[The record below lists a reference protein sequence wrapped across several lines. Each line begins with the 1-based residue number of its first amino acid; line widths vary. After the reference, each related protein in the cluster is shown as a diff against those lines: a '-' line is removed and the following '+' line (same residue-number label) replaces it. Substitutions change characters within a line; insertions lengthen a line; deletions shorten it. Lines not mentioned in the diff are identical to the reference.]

1 MSIYG
6 AMFSG
11 VSGLAAQ
18 SQALGMIS
26 DNISNVN
33 TTGYKATKARF
44 STLVTS
50 SPTANSYSPGGVR
63 SMPQMVIDKQGLLQS
78 SDSPMDIAVSGDGF
92 FVVTQTSTPTTG
104 DAYSYTRAGSFT
116 PDAAGFLRNSAGFF
130 LQGWRLD
137 TNGNLA
143 PGVNPNVLSSLETV
157 NINNLTGTVK
167 STEEITVAANLP
179 ASAPIVAAVPTA
191 TIDMSGNISRSAT
204 LPNTTTQSFT
214 IFDDVGAPFSVT
226 LTYNQTAVGV
236 SGGADVAWDVQVT
249 AITDSTGANAL
260 TGVHAA
266 VPATYDFDTGAL
278 TSAASFPID
287 FNALTT
293 GPSFN
298 GGGGTT
304 VDMVGTTSSTGG
316 LTLSAA
322 PDGSASLPYSPLSA
336 TFPMTVEIF
345 DSLGV
350 AYDATFRFVKT
361 GISGGAPVT
370 SSWDMYV
377 QDLTRVS
384 DGSQVAGA
392 PSNPDDPA
400 TWGAP
405 VGNLTFDDT
414 GRLIAT
420 TAQPAPASGTPMTLG
435 VDMSGYGLTNGATWV
450 DGTTNTITMNVGVAG
465 TLEGLTQFSG
475 QYLVSQIEQDGVQF
489 GSFTGVQ
496 IEESGIVTALFDNGR
511 TLPIFQVPLATFANA
526 NGLLSRTG
534 NVYSE
539 TTQSGQFF
547 LRAPTSGGA
556 GQIESG
562 ALEASTVDLATEF
575 TDMII
580 TQRAYSASAK
590 IITTA
595 DEMLDELVRI
605 KR

>member
-33 TTGYKATKARF
+33 TVGYKATKARF
-44 STLVTS
+44 STLVTA

-63 SMPQMVIDKQGLLQS
+63 SSPQMMIDRQGLLQS
-78 SDSPMDIAVSGDGF
+78 SESPMDIAVSGDGF
-92 FVVTQTSTPTTG
+92 FVVAESTMPTQG

-116 PDAAGFLRNSAGFF
+116 PDAAGFLRNTAGFF

-137 TNGNLA
+137 PNGNLA

-157 NINNLTGTVK
+157 NINNLTGTVE

-179 ASAPIVAAVPTA
+179 ASAPIVAAVPTS
-191 TIDMSGNISRSAT
+191 TVDMSGNISRSST

-214 IFDDVGAPFSVT
+214 IYDDAGAPYTVT
-226 LTYNQTAVGV
+226 LTYTQTAVGV
-236 SGGADVAWDVQVT
+236 SGGADVGWDVQVT
-249 AITDSTGANAL
+249 GLTDSLGGNAL
-260 TGVHAA
+260 TSAHTPVGI
-266 VPATYDFDTGAL
+266 TYDFDTGAL
-278 TSAASFPID
+278 TSAASFGID

-298 GGGGTT
+298 AGGSTA
-304 VDMVGTTSSTGG
+304 VDMVGTTSTIGG
-316 LTLSAA
+316 LTLASS
-322 PDGSASLPYSPLSA
+322 PNGSASLANSPLSA

-350 AYDATFRFVKT
+350 AYDITVRYVKT
-361 GISGGAPVT
+361 GITASAPIT
-370 SSWDMYV
+370 STWDVYV

-384 DGSQVAGA
+384 DGAQIAGA
-392 PSNPDDPA
+392 PSDPDDPA
-400 TWGAP
+400 TWGTP
-405 VGNLTFDDT
+405 FGSLTFNDT
-414 GRLIAT
+414 GQLIAT
-420 TAQPAPASGTPMTLG
+420 SAQPAPAPGTPLTLDLDMT
-435 VDMSGYGLTNGATWV
+435 GYSLTNGATWV
-450 DGTTNTITMNVGVAG
+450 DGTTNSITMNVGIAG
-465 TLEGLTQFSG
+465 TQEGLTQFSG
-475 QYLVSQIEQDGVQF
+475 EYLVSLIEQDGVQF
-489 GSFTGVQ
+489 GSFTSVQ
-496 IEESGIVTALFDNGR
+496 IDEAGTVTAIFDNGR

-534 NVYSE
+534 NVYIE

-547 LRAPTSGGA
+547 LRAPNSGGA

>member
-18 SQALGMIS
+18 SQAMGMIS

-33 TTGYKATKARF
+33 TVGYKATKARF
-44 STLVTS
+44 STLVTGS
-50 SPTANSYSPGGVR
+50 STANSYSPGGVQSTPL
-63 SMPQMVIDKQGLLQS
+63 SMVDKQGLLQS
-78 SDSPMDIAVSGDGF
+78 SNSPMDIAVSGDGF
-92 FVVTQTSTPTTG
+92 FVVAETSAPASG
-104 DAYSYTRAGSFT
+104 SAYSYTRVGTYA
-116 PDAAGFLRNSAGFF
+116 PDAAGFLRNSSGFF

-137 TNGNLA
+137 PNGSLA
-143 PGVNPNVLSSLETV
+143 PGVNPNVLSSLETINV
-157 NINNLTGTVK
+157 NNLTGTVK
-167 STEEITVAANLP
+167 STEEITVAANFP
-179 ASAPIVAAVPTA
+179 ASSPIVAAVA
-191 TIDMSGNISRSAT
+191 TTTVDLTGNVSRSAT
-204 LPNTTTQSFT
+204 LPNSTTQSFT
-214 IFDDVGAPFSVT
+214 VFDDVGEPFSVT
-226 LTYNQTAVGV
+226 LTYDQTAVGA
-236 SGGADVAWDVQVT
+236 SGGPDVGWNVQVT
-249 AITDSTGANAL
+249 AMTDSTGANAL
-260 TGVHAA
+260 TAA
-266 VPATYDFDTGAL
+266 HVPVAATFDFDTGAL
-278 TSAASFPID
+278 TSAASFGID
-287 FNALTT
+287 FNTLTT

-298 GGGGTT
+298 AGGATT
-304 VDMVGTTSSTGG
+304 MDMVGTTSLTSG

-322 PDGSASLPYSPLSA
+322 VDGSASLPFSPLSA
-336 TFPMTVEIF
+336 THPMTVQLY

-361 GISGGAPVT
+361 GITSSAPVT
-370 SSWDMYV
+370 STWDMYI

-384 DGSQVAGA
+384 DGSQIPGA
-392 PSNPDDPA
+392 PTNPDDPA
-400 TWGAP
+400 TWNAP
-405 VGNLTFDDT
+405 IGSLTFDDT

-420 TAQPAPASGTPMTLG
+420 TAQPAPVPGTPLSLDI
-435 VDMSGYGLTNGATWV
+435 DMSSFTLTNGATWV
-450 DGTTNTITMNVGVAG
+450 DSTTNTIDMNVGLAG

-489 GSFTGVQ
+489 GSFTSVQ
-496 IEESGIVTALFDNGR
+496 IDESGIVTALFDNGR
-511 TLPIFQVPLATFANA
+511 TLPIFQIPLATFANP
-526 NGLLSRTG
+526 NGLLGLTE
-534 NVYSE
+534 NVYLE
-539 TTQSGQFF
+539 TTRSGQFF
-547 LRAPTSGGA
+547 LRAPTTGGA

>member
-11 VSGLAAQ
+11 VSGIIAQ

-33 TTGYKATKARF
+33 TVGYKATKARF
-44 STLVTS
+44 STLVTA

-63 SMPQMVIDKQGLLQS
+63 SSPQTMIEKQGLLQS
-78 SDSPMDIAVSGDGF
+78 SSSPMDIAVSGDGF
-92 FVVTQTSTPTTG
+92 FIVSETTTPTSG
-104 DAYSYTRAGSFT
+104 DAYNYTRAGSFT
-116 PDAAGFLRNSAGFF
+116 PDAAGFLRNSAGYF

-137 TNGNLA
+137 PNGNLA
-143 PGVNPNVLSSLETV
+143 SGVNPSVLSSLEAV
-157 NINNLTGTVK
+157 NVNNLTGTVK

-179 ASAPIVAAVPTA
+179 ASAPIVAAVA
-191 TIDMSGNISRSAT
+191 TTTVDLSGNITRSAT
-204 LPNTTTQSFT
+204 LPNSTSQTFT
-214 IFDDVGAPFSVT
+214 IYDDAGAPFTVT
-226 LTYNQTAVGV
+226 MTYTQTAVGA
-236 SGGADVAWDVQVT
+236 SGGPDVGWDAEVT
-249 AITDSTGANAL
+249 AITDSTGGNAL
-260 TGVHAA
+260 TAA
-266 VPATYDFDTGAL
+266 HTPVGTTYDFDTGAL
-278 TSAASFPID
+278 TSAPTFGID

-298 GGGGTT
+298 GGAATT
-304 VDMVGTTSSTGG
+304 MDMVGTTSTTGG

-322 PDGSASLPYSPLSA
+322 PDGSASLANSPLTS
-336 TFPMTVEIF
+336 TFPLTVQIF

-350 AYDATFRFVKT
+350 AYDATFRYVKT
-361 GISGGAPVT
+361 GISSSAPIT
-370 SSWDMYV
+370 SSWDLYL

-392 PSNPDDPA
+392 PSVPDDPS

-405 VGNLTFDDT
+405 IGNMTFDDT
-414 GRLIAT
+414 GRLVAT
-420 TAQPAPASGTPMTLG
+420 SSQPAPPSGTPMTIDI
-435 VDMSGYGLTNGATWV
+435 DMSSYVLSNGGTWV
-450 DGTTNTITMNVGVAG
+450 DSSTNTIVMNVGVAG

-475 QYLVSQIEQDGVQF
+475 EYLISQIEQDGAQF
-489 GSFTGVQ
+489 GSFTTIQ
-496 IEESGIVTALFDNGR
+496 IDGEGIVTALFDNGR
-511 TLPIFQVPLATFANA
+511 ALPIFQVPLATFPNP
-526 NGLLSRTG
+526 NGLLPLTG
-534 NVYSE
+534 NVYIE
-539 TTQSGQFF
+539 TSGSGQFF
-547 LRAPTSGGA
+547 LRSPNSGGA
-556 GQIESG
+556 GQIEAG

>member
-33 TTGYKATKARF
+33 TVGYKGSKSRF
-44 STLVTS
+44 STLVTA

-63 SMPQMVIDKQGLLQS
+63 SSPQMMIDRQGLLQAS
-78 SDSPMDIAVSGDGF
+78 ESPMDIAISGDGF
-92 FVVTQTSTPTTG
+92 FVVADASTPSSG
-104 DAYSYTRAGSFT
+104 NAYSYTRAGSFT

-137 TNGNLA
+137 QSGNLA

-157 NINNLTGTVK
+157 NINNLTGTVA

-179 ASAPIVAAVPTA
+179 ASAQIVAAVPTS
-191 TIDMSGNISRSAT
+191 IVDMTGNITRASA
-204 LPNTTTQSFT
+204 LPNATTQTFT
-214 IFDDVGAPFSVT
+214 IYDDAGAPFTAT
-226 LTYNQTAVGV
+226 LTYTQTAVGV
-236 SGGADVAWDVQVT
+236 SGGADVAWDVEVT
-249 AITDSTGANAL
+249 ALTDSLGGNAL
-260 TGVHAA
+260 TSAHTPVGI
-266 VPATYDFDTGAL
+266 TYDFDTGVL
-278 TSAASFPID
+278 TSAGSFGID

-298 GGGGTT
+298 GGGSTSID
-304 VDMVGTTSSTGG
+304 VAGTTSTIGG
-316 LTLSAA
+316 LTLASA
-322 PDGSASLPYSPLSA
+322 PNGTASLPYSPLSA
-336 TFPMTVEIF
+336 SYPMTVEIF

-350 AYDATFRFVKT
+350 PYDITIRYVKT
-361 GISGGAPVT
+361 GITASAPIT
-370 SSWDMYV
+370 STWDIYV

-384 DGSQVAGA
+384 DGAQIAGA

-405 VGNLTFDDT
+405 FASLTFNDT
-414 GRLIAT
+414 GQLIAT
-420 TAQPAPASGTPMTLG
+420 SAQPAPAPGTPLS
-435 VDMSGYGLTNGATWV
+435 VDLDMSSFTLTNGATWV
-450 DGTTNTITMNVGVAG
+450 DGSSNTITMNVGTAS
-465 TLEGLTQFSG
+465 TQEGLTQFSG
-475 QYLVSQIEQDGVQF
+475 DFLVSVIEQDGVQF
-489 GSFTGVQ
+489 GSFTSVQ
-496 IEESGIVTALFDNGR
+496 IDEAGTVTAIFDNGR
-511 TLPIFQVPLATFANA
+511 TLPIFQLPLATFANA
-526 NGLLSRTG
+526 NGLLARTG
-534 NVYSE
+534 NVYIE

-547 LRAPTSGGA
+547 LRAPNSGGA